1 MCLTSRFLS
10 VSDTSVIYKYH
21 SIEKKS
27 RRNICLWHCL
37 SCRHMDNN
45 LILLNVLYA
54 ELSSILGTRI
64 LREPAYMFV
73 VIYIKD
79 LGFSV
84 LISSVLLIVHLF
96 LAPLIIWIHFHII
109 GTPVSYII
117 VSKGFVWKMDLQQA
131 NLYFDNSFILT
142 DFVGW
147 KGIVLITCQYS

>member
-1 MCLTSRFLS
+1 MFSMQSYHQFLAQGFS
-10 VSDTSVIYKYH
+10 
-21 SIEKKS
+21 
-27 RRNICLWHCL
+27 
-37 SCRHMDNN
+37 
-45 LILLNVLYA
+45 
-54 ELSSILGTRI
+54 
-64 LREPAYMFV
+64 EPAYMFV

-84 LISSVLLIVHLF
+84 LISNVLLIVHLF

-147 KGIVLITCQYS
+147 KVIVLITCQYKLIQGTIKITIVSALSFMCSYTEEFHKCNSYPLCSQTPWNPILSEIII